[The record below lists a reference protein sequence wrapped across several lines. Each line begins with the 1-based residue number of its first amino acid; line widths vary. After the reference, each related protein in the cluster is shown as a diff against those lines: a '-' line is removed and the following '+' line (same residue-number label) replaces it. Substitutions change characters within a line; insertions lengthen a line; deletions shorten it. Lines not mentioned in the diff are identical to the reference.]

1 MTNPKKNP
9 KLNPAP
15 ALVPDKIAMSKRISS
30 INLINN
36 AQNGFFAEFVNW
48 TLTVGRIVVITTEVI
63 ALGAFLYRFSLDRQ
77 LIDLRSQI
85 KQKQLIIA
93 SQKDNEAKYRN
104 LQDRLYLASNFS
116 SLSMERITTLKD
128 ILSLTP
134 QGMKLSNI
142 SLTKENFSIA
152 TNVQNISSIRLYVNS
167 LKEYPNIDTLSL
179 DTIEKKPLSNLT
191 VLNISGTFKKSKY
204 ENVK

>member
-1 MTNPKKNP
+1 
-9 KLNPAP
+9 
-15 ALVPDKIAMSKRISS
+15 MSKRISS